1 MPSAAGEGG
10 FLEIARTAEKDME
23 EDAQSAS
30 SLIAGVTASTA
41 SGSANEGGEAV
52 TPHDAGETLAA
63 GLAGAAGQ
71 KHPLHNTWCLWV
83 LLHSQGA
90 KESWQKSQMNIHTFS
105 AVEDFWRLFNNIK
118 SPSKLGIIDF
128 SVFKKDIAPA
138 WEDETCRRG
147 GRWVAKIDKSVRQE
161 DFDELW
167 LNVVLTIIGEGLGAA
182 GLCVCGAVVSSRN
195 KTSKMQLWISER
207 EEKKA
212 MVVGRAFRSILQD
225 AGFRGV
231 INFEDFS
238 NESKATYTL
247 SCKME
252 DAKPEA

>member
-1 MPSAAGEGG
+1 
-10 FLEIARTAEKDME
+10 ME
-23 EDAQSAS
+23 EDAQSSS
-30 SLIAGVTASTA
+30 SLMASGVTASTA
-41 SGSANEGGEAV
+41 SGSANDGFEAATTPHGAGEAF
-52 TPHDAGETLAA
+52 AA
-63 GLAGAAGQ
+63 NVAGAAGQ
-71 KHPLHNTWCLWV
+71 KRPLHSTWCLWV

-147 GRWVAKIDKSVRQE
+147 GRWVAKIDKSVRPQ

-167 LNVVLTIIGEGLGAA
+167 LNVVLTIIGESLGEA
-182 GLCVCGAVVSSRN
+182 GSCICGAVVSSRN
-195 KTSKMQLWISER
+195 KTSKMALWISER
-207 EEKKA
+207 EEEKA
-212 MVVGRAFRSILQD
+212 LGIGRAFRSILQD
-225 AGFRGV
+225 AGFRGA
-231 INFEDFS
+231 INFEDFGD
-238 NESKATYTL
+238 ESKAALSL

-252 DAKPEA
+252 DAGDGA